1 MTMRD
6 ALVRLGILP
15 REPMVES
22 SGGLHLYPAPV
33 AERMAATAELEWTER
48 AVLRLVELYAQTGR
62 EELLALLVDALRQHH
77 HAVVAYRAAFA
88 SPPPPLD
95 RGRG

>member
-1 MTMRD
+1 MRDTMR
-6 ALVRLGILP
+6 RLGILP
-15 REPMVES
+15 RETMVES
-22 SGGLHLYPAPV
+22 SGGLHLYAAPV
-33 AERMAATAELEWTER
+33 AERMEATAELEWTER

-88 SPPPPLD
+88 PPALD

>member
-1 MTMRD
+1 M
-6 ALVRLGILP
+6 
-15 REPMVES
+15 E
-22 SGGLHLYPAPV
+22 
-33 AERMAATAELEWTER
+33 ATAELEWTER

-77 HAVVAYRAAFA
+77 HAVVAYRSAFA
-88 SPPPPLD
+88 PPPPLD